1 MTLSLNE
8 DGGFTWYREVQCCAI
23 YSEHHTPGWME
34 PVAKEDAFLIWRRG
48 QWIWSL
54 MIIDYTNTTDCY
66 DDQKWNFK
74 TESNTS
80 RMGCRY
86 FKHVFVFCSPIAYF
100 LFLYWSAGT
109 NKVGGLIGIWNNI
122 WRTKEWISFSL
133 FAVYYIFYIF
143 NKIAIYFVDRV
154 KDFELLSSN
163 SVQP

>member
-1 MTLSLNE
+1 MIISLNE
-8 DGGFTWYREVQCCAI
+8 DGGFTWCREVQCCAI

-100 LFLYWSAGT
+100 LFSLLISW
-109 NKVGGLIGIWNNI
+109 NKQSWGLIGIWNNI
-122 WRTKEWISFSL
+122 WRTKL
-133 FAVYYIFYIF
+133 FLLCCLLYFLYI
-143 NKIAIYFVDRV
+143 
-154 KDFELLSSN
+154 ESSAKG
-163 SVQP
+163 